1 MAATDS
7 PASSTGGAA
16 AEAVLPLAR
25 ADPTGVIQRAL
36 GGFPVGCSCGEQVI
50 IAWLMALP
58 DDIDRVQAARSL
70 LAARLPACCTTM
82 ASVAPEVRDMLRFIT
97 ACHARRPL

>member
-1 MAATDS
+1 MAATDCPAS
-7 PASSTGGAA
+7 PAGGAA
-16 AEAVLPLAR
+16 AEPVLPLSR

-36 GGFPVGCSCGEQVI
+36 GGFPVGCNCGEQVI
-50 IAWLMALP
+50 LAWLMTLP

-82 ASVAPEVRDMLRFIT
+82 ASLAPEVRAMLRFIT
-97 ACHARRPL
+97 SCRTRRPL